1 MCEFPF
7 QVKSLQGVSLFVVV
21 WAELGLG
28 SPAGLKRFS
37 LQIFAVNV
45 VTLMPFSAPL

>member
-1 MCEFPF
+1 MRELALKG
-7 QVKSLQGVSLFVVV
+7 KSLQGVAPFVVV
-21 WAELGLG
+21 RAELGPG

-37 LQIFAVNV
+37 LQIFAANV